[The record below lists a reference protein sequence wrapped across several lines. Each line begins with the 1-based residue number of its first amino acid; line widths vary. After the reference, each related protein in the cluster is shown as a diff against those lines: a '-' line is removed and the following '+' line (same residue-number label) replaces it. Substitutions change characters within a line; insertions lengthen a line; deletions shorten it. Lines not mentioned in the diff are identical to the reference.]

1 MGKGITST
9 ATRPLK
15 TVHGKAK
22 KVAGWVVYV
31 LAITTSALVV
41 GTFLADWYRNLI
53 GLLPTAW
60 TIGFCVIAGV
70 VMAIVSV
77 IDVLNDLWPNKPAVF
92 SALALP
98 TVLSA
103 ISGGF
108 AEWITTGA
116 DWVFGL
122 LDQWLK
128 EAVPDGMGLGH
139 DLIAIAFVVATV
151 MLATRFNSKG
161 ATK

>member
-15 TVHGKAK
+15 AVHSKAK
-22 KVAGWVVYV
+22 KIAGWFVYV
-31 LAITTSALVV
+31 LAIATSTLLV
-41 GTFLADWYRNLI
+41 GTFVADWYRDLI

-60 TIGFCVIAGV
+60 TIGVCVNAGV
-70 VMAIVSV
+70 VMAIISL
-77 IDVLNDLWPNKPAVF
+77 IDVLKDLWPNQPAVF

-108 AEWITTGA
+108 AEWITSGA

-122 LDQWLK
+122 IDQWLK
-128 EAVPDGMGLGH
+128 EAVPDGLGLGS

-161 ATK
+161 ASK